1 MELFENAD
9 GGGGMAR
16 YPSKDG
22 TSVGVGSGVGSMIR
36 DEKSKKI
43 KGGRVDVFHFCSRS
57 SQGLKDVWC
66 VCVCVCVLNQLVI
79 YCTQKYIP
87 NYLL

>member
-1 MELFENAD
+1 
-9 GGGGMAR
+9 MAR

-36 DEKSKKI
+36 DVRSIVSKKS
-43 KGGRVDVFHFCSRS
+43 KGGRVDIFHFSSRS
-57 SQGLKDVWC
+57 SQGLKDVW
-66 VCVCVCVLNQLVI
+66 CVCVCVLNQLVI

-87 NYLL
+87 NHLL